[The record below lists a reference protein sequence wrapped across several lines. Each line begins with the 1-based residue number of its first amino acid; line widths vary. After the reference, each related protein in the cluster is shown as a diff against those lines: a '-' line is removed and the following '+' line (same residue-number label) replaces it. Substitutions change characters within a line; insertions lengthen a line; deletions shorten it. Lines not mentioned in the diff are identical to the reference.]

1 MLQHTDTLVQN
12 SILATDMARHD
23 LYVAEIPKFLSY
35 GDGDGDGYGNE
46 LDRLS
51 MLSCLLLKCADI
63 SNVCR
68 PLHVSVK
75 WGLSLGEEFKE
86 IANLEK
92 SLKSEGNDEGVDGD
106 IVDPDELR
114 VDLKTVT
121 PEQAVLLVP
130 GLSGSQMFFI
140 NRFAME
146 FFQKIGEFIPALGFL
161 FDQLCLNAEFWKEDL
176 KRQQVEK
183 EKEKLEKEKLERE
196 KLEKEMGKEK
206 EKEKEK
212 EEVKLPNGVGKR

>member
-1 MLQHTDTLVQN
+1 MLEHTDLLVTN

-23 LYVAEIPKFLSY
+23 SYVAEIPKFLQY
-35 GDGDGDGYGNE
+35 DDE

-68 PLHVSVK
+68 PLDVSVK

-92 SLKSEGNDEGVDGD
+92 SLKDGNLGEDAD
-106 IVDPDELR
+106 IVDPDETR
-114 VDLKTVT
+114 IDLKKVT
-121 PEQAVLLVP
+121 PEQAIVLVP

-140 NRFAME
+140 NRFAND
-146 FFQKIGEFIPALGFL
+146 FFEKIGEFIPALGFL
-161 FDQLCLNAEFWKEDL
+161 FEQLCENAEFWKEDL
-176 KRQQVEK
+176 KRQKEEK
-183 EKEKLEKEKLERE
+183 EKKLH
-196 KLEKEMGKEK
+196 
-206 EKEKEK
+206 
-212 EEVKLPNGVGKR
+212 PNGKS